1 MTQIMKDID
10 NEKYKYLNKL
20 SYDRTLWTA
29 AK

>member
-10 NEKYKYLNKL
+10 NEKYKYLNEL